1 MRIDPREILR
11 FIERNFEAVRQIFQ
25 LQKDD
30 SIIRF
35 ETLYQ
40 ICNTNDIELKK
51 FLDYKILKRTGNN
64 DFQLTT
70 YYQYFFEFILRE
82 FSLELPAAIEKY
94 RLSITQIYNQLIDE
108 HNNKNL
114 IVTQINN
121 LIQQVK
127 EFTEAIDNN
136 ITRLD
141 DDTKDLKANIQKISY
156 VQKVEKATEWIEYFI
171 KPMNNILDNNHP
183 DSITNKIAEI
193 SNYANQQRLFY
204 PDVNLR
210 IQFDKLYTH
219 LEAANKELLTQSNY
233 LVRTLLPLIHRI
245 KTESQILSG
254 FIEFMKNPTGY
265 QPLLLFKVVDFN
277 IYTRNANLNA
287 KEIFEHLTS
296 PQPVYLDEMH
306 DFVLPWRF
314 EREEYKQLLLK
325 SLPVENFC
333 QWIVATLNK
342 KEEDISW
349 EKFMSISTLLFEE
362 DVLMEVQNGRSNGF
376 NITVENFNL
385 KVPII
390 KVNYGISSQS

>member
-183 DSITNKIAEI
+183 DSITSIIAEV
-193 SNYANQQRLFY
+193 SNYANRQRLFY

-210 IQFDKLYTH
+210 IQFDKLYAH
-219 LEAANKELLTQSNY
+219 LEAANKELLTQLSY
-233 LVRTLLPLIHRI
+233 LVQTLLPLIHRI

-349 EKFMSISTLLFEE
+349 EKFMSVSTLLFEE
-362 DVLMEVQNGRSNGF
+362 DVLMEVQNGRSNDF

>member
-183 DSITNKIAEI
+183 DSITSIIAEV

-210 IQFDKLYTH
+210 IQFDKLYAH
-219 LEAANKELLTQSNY
+219 LEAANKELLTQLSY
-233 LVRTLLPLIHRI
+233 LVQTLLPLIHRI

-254 FIEFMKNPTGY
+254 FIEFMKNPLKH
-265 QPLLLFKVVDFN
+265 QPPALFKITDFN

>member
-127 EFTEAIDNN
+127 EFAESIDNN

-183 DSITNKIAEI
+183 DSITSIIAEV
-193 SNYANQQRLFY
+193 SNYANRQRLFY

-210 IQFDKLYTH
+210 IQFDKLYAH
-219 LEAANKELLTQSNY
+219 LEAANKELLTQLSY
-233 LVRTLLPLIHRI
+233 LVQTLLPLIHRI

-362 DVLMEVQNGRSNGF
+362 DVLMEVQNGRSNDF

>member
-64 DFQLTT
+64 DLQLTT

-114 IVTQINN
+114 IITQINN

-183 DSITNKIAEI
+183 DSITSIIAEV

-210 IQFDKLYTH
+210 IQFDKLYAH
-219 LEAANKELLTQSNY
+219 LEAANKELLTQLSY
-233 LVRTLLPLIHRI
+233 LVQTLLPLIHRI

-254 FIEFMKNPTGY
+254 FIEFMKNPLKH
-265 QPLLLFKVVDFN
+265 QPPVFFRVTDFN

-296 PQPVYLDEMH
+296 PQPVYLDEMR

-349 EKFMSISTLLFEE
+349 EKFMSVSTLLFEE
-362 DVLMEVQNGRSNGF
+362 DVLMEVQNGRSNDF
-376 NITVENFNL
+376 NITVENLNL

>member
-11 FIERNFEAVRQIFQ
+11 FLERNFEAVRQIFQ

-40 ICNTNDIELKK
+40 ICDTNDIELKK

-64 DFQLTT
+64 DVQLTT

-94 RLSITQIYNQLIDE
+94 RLSITQIYNQLIEE

-141 DDTKDLKANIQKISY
+141 DDAKDLKANLRKISY

-183 DSITNKIAEI
+183 DSITSIISEI
-193 SNYANQQRLFY
+193 SKYANQQRLFY
-204 PDVNLR
+204 SDVNLR
-210 IQFDKLYTH
+210 IQFDKLYAH
-219 LEAANKELLTQSNY
+219 LEAANKELLTQSSY

-254 FIEFMKNPTGY
+254 FIGFMKNPLEH
-265 QPLLLFKVVDFN
+265 QPLALFKVTDFN
-277 IYTRNANLNA
+277 IYTRNASLNA
-287 KEIFEHLTS
+287 KEIFEHLIN
-296 PQPVYLDEMH
+296 PQPVYLNETH

-342 KEEDISW
+342 KAEDISW

-362 DVLMEVQNGRSNGF
+362 DVLIEVQNGKPNDF
-376 NITVENFNL
+376 EITFENIQL

-390 KVNYGISSQS
+390 KINYGIFSQS

>member
-183 DSITNKIAEI
+183 DSITSIIAEV

-210 IQFDKLYTH
+210 IQFDKLYAH
-219 LEAANKELLTQSNY
+219 LEAANKELLTQLSY
-233 LVRTLLPLIHRI
+233 LVQTLLPLIHRI

-349 EKFMSISTLLFEE
+349 EKFMSVSTLLFEE
-362 DVLMEVQNGRSNGF
+362 DVLMEVQNGRSNDF

>member
-183 DSITNKIAEI
+183 DSITSIIAEV
-193 SNYANQQRLFY
+193 SNYANRQRLFY

-210 IQFDKLYTH
+210 IQFDKLYAH
-219 LEAANKELLTQSNY
+219 LEAANKELLTQLSY
-233 LVRTLLPLIHRI
+233 LVQTLLPLIHRI

-362 DVLMEVQNGRSNGF
+362 DVLMEVQNGRSNDF